1 MYYIYYRALYCISR
15 LFWRKVGVLVP
26 PHAECG
32 EEINKEYVHNFAKY
46 PRYRRMAE
54 KHKQQVVLRPPPAE
68 PGPNGAYL
76 QEEAQRLLQSCLS
89 GNTGSLTEEGRK
101 ALHMVRLVVAELEAA
116 VGKNQD
122 WSPASCFLGSQ
133 VIQFALAVRS
143 AIQGVS
149 LKGQRNI
156 YKERLS
162 TEALGAGRQ
171 DAGEQLEN
179 RVGRIPSASL
189 EKLSSMLEPFL
200 SHVVAHLPPG
210 SHSVLTILDDG
221 IQAETPV
228 RIREVH
234 RARALQILLLRQS
247 LLMAM
252 IHLHMHL
259 RGTKNSFEASSQYW
273 SNRGTKFISPFWSR
287 GSEDSE
293 EGKSQSLSVSAAR
306 IIGTGFVTCW
316 TNGIAYSKFT
326 EAIQATLKFHWKR
339 VGAKSD
345 PTWVLHDSC
354 WQCHQQ
360 STFSHEYCGGN
371 SNVRQSLPQCY
382 VKRPWFHKPSRL
394 ASLLHSLLM
403 HLTDRDGWGE
413 RGHS

>member
-1 MYYIYYRALYCISR
+1 
-15 LFWRKVGVLVP
+15 
-26 PHAECG
+26 
-32 EEINKEYVHNFAKY
+32 
-46 PRYRRMAE
+46 MAE

-89 GNTGSLTEEGRK
+89 GNTGSLTEGGRK

-156 YKERLS
+156 YKVRLS

-228 RIREVH
+228 RIREIH
-234 RARALQILLLRQS
+234 RARAPTDPAAETILVDGDDPFAHASEGDKEFLRSIKSILEEQPGNKIYFS
-247 LLMAM
+247 LL
-252 IHLHMHL
+252 IERIRGL
-259 RGTKNSFEASSQYW
+259 RGREVPIPVSFRRQNHWNWLRDMLDQWYSVFKVHRSNS
-273 SNRGTKFISPFWSR
+273 SNPEISL
-287 GSEDSE
+287 E
-293 EGKSQSLSVSAAR
+293 
-306 IIGTGFVTCW
+306 TG
-316 TNGIAYSKFT
+316 G
-326 EAIQATLKFHWKR
+326 R
-339 VGAKSD
+339 
-345 PTWVLHDSC
+345 
-354 WQCHQQ
+354 
-360 STFSHEYCGGN
+360 
-371 SNVRQSLPQCY
+371 
-382 VKRPWFHKPSRL
+382 
-394 ASLLHSLLM
+394 
-403 HLTDRDGWGE
+403 
-413 RGHS
+413 

>member
-1 MYYIYYRALYCISR
+1 MCFGSFSYRVWWRDQQMFIISQN
-15 LFWRKVGVLVP
+15 
-26 PHAECG
+26 
-32 EEINKEYVHNFAKY
+32 INGTNAWLKKQN
-46 PRYRRMAE
+46 
-54 KHKQQVVLRPPPAE
+54 QQVVLRPPRAE
-68 PGPNGAYL
+68 PGTNGAYL
-76 QEEAQRLLQSCLS
+76 QEEAQRLLQSYLS
-89 GNTGSLTEEGRK
+89 GNTGNLTEEDRK
-101 ALHMVRLVVAELEAA
+101 VLHMVRLVVAELETRQWEKTKTGHPQVAL
-116 VGKNQD
+116 
-122 WSPASCFLGSQ
+122 LGSQ

-149 LKGQRNI
+149 VKGQRNI
-156 YKERLS
+156 YKERLC

-171 DAGEQLEN
+171 DAGEQVEN
-179 RVGRIPSASL
+179 RVGRIPTASL

-200 SHVVAHLPPG
+200 SHVVAHNVPPG

-221 IQAETPV
+221 IQAQTPV
-228 RIREVH
+228 RIERSTEP
-234 RARALQILLLRQS
+234 LQILLLRQS
-247 LLMAM
+247 LLKTM

-273 SNRGTKFISPFWSR
+273 RSNRGTKFISPFWSR

-326 EAIQATLKFHWKR
+326 EAIQATLKFHWKQ

-345 PTWVLHDSC
+345 PTWFLNDSC

-360 STFSHEYCGGN
+360 YFLTSIAGEIQMSGSH
-371 SNVRQSLPQCY
+371 S
-382 VKRPWFHKPSRL
+382 PS
-394 ASLLHSLLM
+394 AM
-403 HLTDRDGWGE
+403 CRDLGFTNFQD
-413 RGHS
+413 